1 MELNCSPAETYSF
14 NVRAL
19 NQLEFTDLKLASTAE
34 MSPSIKFWMLIRK
47 CFGNTM
53 TSIVLCKTHCAYILT
68 RYLMKAFGNNT
79 CIQFKFSVC
88 AIK

>member
-34 MSPSIKFWMLIRK
+34 MSPSIKSWMQIRK

-53 TSIVLCKTHCAYILT
+53 TIYCPVQNTLCVYFDTISNESIWK
-68 RYLMKAFGNNT
+68 
-79 CIQFKFSVC
+79 
-88 AIK
+88 